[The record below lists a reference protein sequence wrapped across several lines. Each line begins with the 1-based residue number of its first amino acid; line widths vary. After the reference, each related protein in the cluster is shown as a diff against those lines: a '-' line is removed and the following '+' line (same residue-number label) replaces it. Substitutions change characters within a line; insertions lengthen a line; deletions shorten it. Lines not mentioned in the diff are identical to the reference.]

1 MNKLTYYIPIV
12 LCAGLAA
19 FFCWFP
25 ITDTD
30 IFWHLA
36 AGREMVRTGN
46 FLYADPFSFTLALPQ
61 WIDVHWLFQLLV
73 YGLFLLGGLKMLMW
87 FKVLAVACSC
97 LLLCSAVRSR
107 RFAYATAFLC
117 AVFFFEARYLVCER
131 PVLITMLCMAA
142 YVFLFERVKQ
152 GMSKR
157 FLWLCVPLQLLWANS
172 QGLYPLGIF
181 IVAAYWVESVMFRR
195 ASRGRRSLVTTG
207 VLLACAVSCIVTP
220 YGIQGLLLPF
230 RLFGSIAPVA
240 HSLYS
245 LNISENEPLL
255 ALSGFEARYRVAVI
269 ATAIGVCTLFFVNR
283 RMVRPAHVILFAGF
297 LLLAYSAVRNVLL
310 FFLMAAPIAGFGVM
324 KARIPRRFAAFVESG
339 KLRSS
344 LSAAAGI
351 AVLLAWPV
359 AGHLATLAVCPPGRT
374 LSPFR
379 FPEKIAEHL
388 AAHPVRGEMF
398 NDIRYGGYL
407 IWTMYPQKR
416 VFADGRIIIRP
427 PRFFSDYL
435 ALCDQPELFSF
446 AAQKFN
452 LTSVIVPSAIFTHY
466 RKLIRWLYHSP
477 DWHLEY
483 TDGSSF
489 LLVKNSISKAPAVDL
504 ADPGTILAIS
514 DSICAQWQSAP
525 YVRKEAL
532 GYFADELEDLGLS
545 GSAETVRNTK

>member
-1 MNKLTYYIPIV
+1 
-12 LCAGLAA
+12 
-19 FFCWFP
+19 
-25 ITDTD
+25 
-30 IFWHLA
+30 
-36 AGREMVRTGN
+36 MVRTGH

-73 YGLFLLGGLKMLMW
+73 YGLFLLGGLEALLW
-87 FKVLAVACSC
+87 FKVVAVAVACA
-97 LLLCSAVRSR
+97 LLCFAVRSFR
-107 RFAYATAFLC
+107 YAYTCALLC
-117 AVFFFEARYLVCER
+117 ALFFYEARYLVCER

-172 QGLYPLGIF
+172 QGLYPLGIL
-181 IVAAYWVESVMFRR
+181 IVAAYWVESVMFRP
-195 ASRGRRSLVTTG
+195 AGRGRRSLMTTG
-207 VLLACAVSCIVTP
+207 VLLACAVSCLVTP
-220 YGIQGLLLPF
+220 YGVQGLLLPF
-230 RLFGSIAPVA
+230 RLLGSIAPVA

-245 LNISENEPLL
+245 LNISENVPLL

-269 ATAIGVCTLFFVNR
+269 ATAIGVCVLFFVNR

-297 LLLAYSAVRNVLL
+297 LFLAYSAVRNVLL
-310 FFLMAAPIAGFGVM
+310 FFLMAAPIAGFGIM
-324 KARIPRRFAAFVESG
+324 QLRLPRRVAAFVESG
-339 KLRSS
+339 KIRSS
-344 LSAAAGI
+344 LFAAAGI

-359 AGHLATLAVCPPGRT
+359 TGHLATLAVCPPGKT

-388 AAHPVRGEMF
+388 TAHPVSGEMF

-407 IWTMYPQKR
+407 IWTLYPQKR
-416 VFADGRIIIRP
+416 VFADGRIIIRS

-452 LTSVIVPSAIFTHY
+452 LTSAILPSAIFPQY

-489 LLVKNSISKAPAVDL
+489 LLVKNRASKMRAVDL
-504 ADPGTILAIS
+504 ADSGTVSSIA
-514 DSICAQWQSAP
+514 DSICVQWRYAP

-532 GYFADELEDLGLS
+532 GYFADELEDLGFA
-545 GSAETVRNTK
+545 GSAETVRQKEFTTGAQR